1 MIKDE
6 LDLLIVEK
14 KIISSRSKLKMIM
27 RKITLC
33 LLFLGAMNAVSA
45 QKINLGKAAGIV
57 SKGAKALTF
66 TNEDAV
72 KLSKESVDWMDKN
85 NPVAGPKDPY
95 TVRLNRLFGKHKSQD
110 GLALNYKVYKVKD
123 INAFACADGSVRVFS
138 SLMDIMTDDEIL
150 AVIGHEIGHVKNQDT
165 KDAIKSAYLK
175 AAALDAASSAS
186 GTVAALN
193 DSQIG
198 QMANAFLDAS
208 HSKKQE
214 SEADTYSYDFM
225 KANKY
230 NVVGAYTAFKKLALL
245 SEGSTQTGFQ
255 KMFNSHPDSEKRAQA
270 IKKRAE
276 KDGLWKDPGTVSIP
290 KTKLTK

>member
-1 MIKDE
+1 MKRIV
-6 LDLLIVEK
+6 LSICLLGAVHAFQGQ
-14 KIISSRSKLKMIM
+14 KISLG
-27 RKITLC
+27 KITDV
-33 LLFLGAMNAVSA
+33 A
-45 QKINLGKAAGIV
+45 
-57 SKGAKALTF
+57 SKGAKVLTF

-72 KLSKESVDWMDKN
+72 KLSKESVEWMDKN

-95 TVRLNRLFGKHKSQD
+95 TIRLNKLFGKHKSQD
-110 GLALNYKVYKVKD
+110 GLNLNYKVYKVKD

-138 SLMDIMTDDEIL
+138 SLMDIMTDDELL

-186 GTVAALN
+186 SAVATLN

-198 QMANAFLDAS
+198 KMANAFMDAS

-214 SEADTYSYDFM
+214 SEADVYSYDFM
-225 KANKY
+225 KTNKY
-230 NVVGAYTAFKKLALL
+230 NVVAEYTAFKKLALL
-245 SEGSTQTGFQ
+245 SEGSTQSGFQ
-255 KMFNSHPDSEKRAQA
+255 KMFNSHPDSEKRAQN

-276 KDGLWKDPGTVSIP
+276 KDGLWKDPGTVTLP
-290 KTKLTK
+290 TTKLTK

>member
-1 MIKDE
+1 MKRIIAGA
-6 LDLLIVEK
+6 LILGAFSMSNAQ
-14 KIISSRSKLKMIM
+14 ISLG
-27 RKITLC
+27 KITDV
-33 LLFLGAMNAVSA
+33 A
-45 QKINLGKAAGIV
+45 GKGL
-57 SKGAKALTF
+57 KALTF
-66 TNEDAV
+66 SNADAIN
-72 KLSKESVDWMDKN
+72 LSKEAVEWMDKN
-85 NPVAGPKDPY
+85 NAVAGPKDPY
-95 TVRLNRLFGKHKSQD
+95 TIRLNKLFGKHKTQD
-110 GLALNYKVYKVKD
+110 GLNLNYKVYKVKD

-138 SLMDIMTDDEIL
+138 SLMDIMSDNELL

-165 KDAIKSAYLK
+165 KDAMKSAYLK

-186 GTVAALN
+186 SQVATLN
-193 DSQIG
+193 DSQVG
-198 QMANAFLDAS
+198 KMANAFLDAS

-230 NVVGAYTAFKKLALL
+230 DVVGAYTAFKKLALL
-245 SEGSTQTGFQ
+245 SQGSTQTGFE

-290 KTKLTK
+290 TTKLTK